1 MATTDTADDTTFAR
15 WERRGAVALVVLDRP
30 NRLNALGVGLVADV
44 ERVLDEVEA
53 DAEVHAVVL
62 SGAGRAFSAGGDLA
76 DVGERVADGQ
86 PWPRVDVMRRLQA
99 LIVRLRDSRLPI
111 VAAVSGAAYGAGF
124 STVLACDLVVAAR
137 DARFCQVFVRR
148 NLVPDLGSAWLL
160 PRAIGLQRAKELM
173 LLADEYTAEQGREL
187 GWVNRVTETREEA
200 EAEAL
205 ALAERLA
212 AVIPS
217 TMAMTKE
224 LINRSQHLTI
234 EDSLRHEQLAQ
245 AMALGTPET
254 LGAMRD
260 FLTKRGR

>member
-1 MATTDTADDTTFAR
+1 MATPETHTTSFAR
-15 WERRGAVALVVLDRP
+15 WERSGAVALVSFDRQD
-30 NRLNALGVGLVADV
+30 RLNALGVQLVADF
-44 ERVLDEVEA
+44 EGVLDELEA
-53 DAEVHAVVL
+53 DAEVRAVVL

-76 DVGERVADGQ
+76 DVGERVADGE
-86 PWPRVDVMRRLQA
+86 PWPRIDVMRRLQA
-99 LIVRLRDSRLPI
+99 LIVRLRDSHLPV

-160 PRAIGLQRAKELM
+160 PRAVGIQRAKELM
-173 LLADEYTAEQGREL
+173 MLGDEFSAEQGRDL
-187 GWVNRVTETREEA
+187 GWVNRVVETAEEA

-205 ALAERLA
+205 ALAARLA
-212 AVIPS
+212 EVIPA

-224 LINRSQHLTI
+224 LINRSQALTL
-234 EDSLRHEQLAQ
+234 EDSLRLEQHAQ

-260 FLTKRGR
+260 FLAKRAR

>member
-1 MATTDTADDTTFAR
+1 MATPETHTTTFAR
-15 WERRGAVALVVLDRP
+15 WERSGAVAHVSFDRQD
-30 NRLNALGVGLVADV
+30 RLNALGVQLVADF
-44 ERVLDEVEA
+44 EGVLDELEA
-53 DAEVHAVVL
+53 DAGVRAVVL

-76 DVGERVADGQ
+76 DVGERVADGE
-86 PWPRVDVMRRLQA
+86 PWPRIDVMRRLQA
-99 LIVRLRDSRLPI
+99 LIVRLRDSHLPV

-160 PRAIGLQRAKELM
+160 PRAVGIQRAKELM
-173 LLADEYTAEQGREL
+173 MLGEELSAEQGQHL
-187 GWVNRVTETREEA
+187 GWVNRVVDTAEEA

-205 ALAERLA
+205 ALATRLA
-212 AVIPS
+212 EVIPA

-224 LINRSQHLTI
+224 LINRSQALTL
-234 EDSLRHEQLAQ
+234 EDSLRLEQHAQ

-254 LGAMRD
+254 LDAMRD
-260 FLTKRGR
+260 FLAKRAR

>member
-1 MATTDTADDTTFAR
+1 MATSETAAYAS
-15 WERRGAVALVVLDRP
+15 WERAGAVASVRLDRP
-30 NRLNALGVGLVADV
+30 ERLNALGVQLVGDV

-53 DAEVHAVVL
+53 DREVRAIVL

-86 PWPRVDVMRRLQA
+86 PWPRIDVMRRLQA
-99 LIVRLRDSRLPI
+99 LIVRLRDSHLPV

-124 STVLACDLVVAAR
+124 STVLACDLVVAAA

-148 NLVPDLGSAWLL
+148 NLVPDLASAWLL
-160 PRAIGLQRAKELM
+160 PRAVGAQRAKELM
-173 LLADEYTAEQGREL
+173 LLGDEITAEQGREL
-187 GWVNRVTETREEA
+187 GFVNRVMATREEA
-200 EAEAL
+200 EAEAH

-212 AVIPS
+212 AVLPA

-224 LINRSQHLTI
+224 LINRSQALTI
-234 EDSLRHEQLAQ
+234 EDSLRLEQHAQ

-260 FLTKRGR
+260 FLDKRGR